1 MEIIAFITLSTG
13 TKHKITQEEYNQIC
27 EASPEDFIQIGVNT
41 SFKKSA
47 VMEIN
52 AIENWQEEKSYNYGQ
67 PYTELP
73 AGIGFKGLITR
84 EKRLGAL
91 EGMARGLKKAK
102 AKIEAEGRPT
112 PKIDEFLELARKR
125 YAFIK
130 QGIEPTNHLK
140 V

>member
-27 EASPEDFIQIGVNT
+27 EASPEDFIQIGINT

-52 AIENWQEEKSYNYGQ
+52 NISEWQEEKPYNYGQ
-67 PYTELP
+67 PYKALP
-73 AGIGFKGLITR
+73 VGIGFVGIITR
-84 EKRLGAL
+84 EKRMVAL
-91 EGMARGLKKAK
+91 EGMAKGLKKAK
-102 AKIEAEGRPT
+102 TILNRPT
-112 PKIDEFLELARKR
+112 PQIDEFLELARKR
-125 YAFIK
+125 YKFIK